1 MINICK
7 KAVALMILLAL
18 SLSLFSCEAVNEII
32 SELTGGEETQDA
44 KKPDA
49 NDNTPEDKLPEDD
62 NQSENNNTNDTT
74 TDKKPEDD
82 KVDDMENE
90 ITKWLA
96 LDREREYYDVLE
108 GKTINF
114 IGDSLFAGH
123 SLGKDYTGPLLLLE
137 KYSMEG
143 VNQGLSGCTLSAC
156 EGGAN
161 PIVSRFDKLP
171 DNNPDIVIF
180 EGGRNDYN
188 KDAAIGN
195 WRYKDA
201 DTYQGAIA
209 ILVAGLREKYP
220 NALIIGVTFWKANDR
235 LNSGGKTCGE
245 YTEAMKEA
253 CAALK
258 VPYIDASDEDACG
271 IKMTDA
277 DFRSQY
283 SLNPSDVC
291 HLNFDGMKIALAFFE
306 REIYRIYTTKK

>member
-108 GKTINF
+108 RRSPSGSF
-114 IGDSLFAGH
+114 
-123 SLGKDYTGPLLLLE
+123 PLA
-137 KYSMEG
+137 
-143 VNQGLSGCTLSAC
+143 VAWTL
-156 EGGAN
+156 
-161 PIVSRFDKLP
+161 P
-171 DNNPDIVIF
+171 
-180 EGGRNDYN
+180 
-188 KDAAIGN
+188 
-195 WRYKDA
+195 
-201 DTYQGAIA
+201 
-209 ILVAGLREKYP
+209 
-220 NALIIGVTFWKANDR
+220 
-235 LNSGGKTCGE
+235 
-245 YTEAMKEA
+245 
-253 CAALK
+253 
-258 VPYIDASDEDACG
+258 
-271 IKMTDA
+271 
-277 DFRSQY
+277 
-283 SLNPSDVC
+283 
-291 HLNFDGMKIALAFFE
+291 
-306 REIYRIYTTKK
+306 